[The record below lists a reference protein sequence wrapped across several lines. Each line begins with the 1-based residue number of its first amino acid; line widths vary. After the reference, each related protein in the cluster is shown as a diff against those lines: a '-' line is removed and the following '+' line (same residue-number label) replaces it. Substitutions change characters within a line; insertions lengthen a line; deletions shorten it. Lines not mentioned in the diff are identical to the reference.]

1 MTGNAELT
9 AFGALS
15 RMSLVAA
22 VVLLAGCSATPAA
35 GPGWTAQPAPSGT
48 AAPGAGASGTAAPG
62 SPPSGTASASPDAA
76 GGAPASASATPGEP
90 QGAATAASWKT
101 FSDPAR
107 TVSFDLPTD
116 WIAQSVPPEEGVLP
130 GGLKVEVKKPDGTFV
145 AALRTGLPPSSAD
158 CPESARRP
166 YTVVSSVPFELSAE
180 GGEGTI
186 PPRMVYRVIQG
197 YRYFGSYGITNL
209 VGGTDGQACQLRN
222 VVRGPAGKGDYSF
235 GDLVALKAFAPDEK
249 VAPAKAF
256 DTLGQAA
263 QYVNESADFANVQ
276 RMLMSLKVKN

>member
-1 MTGNAELT
+1 MTGKPAK
-9 AFGALS
+9 AVRSGV
-15 RMSLVAA
+15 SLVAA
-22 VVLLAGCSATPAA
+22 AVLLTGCSGPQA
-35 GPGWTAQPAPSGT
+35 GSPGWTAQAE
-48 AAPGAGASGTAAPG
+48 
-62 SPPSGTASASPDAA
+62 PPGTASSAA
-76 GGAPASASATPGEP
+76 AASASASSGAGAASATGSAPASGEP
-90 QGAATAASWKT
+90 LAVPTAASWKT
-101 FSDPAR
+101 FSDPAK
-107 TVSFDLPTD
+107 TVSFDLPAD
-116 WIAQSVPPEEGVLP
+116 WVAQSVAPEEGVLP
-130 GGLKVEVKKPDGTFV
+130 GGLKVDVKKPDGTFM
-145 AALRTGLPPSSAD
+145 AALRTGLPPSSTD
-158 CPESARRP
+158 CPENARHP
-166 YTVVSSVPFELSAE
+166 YTVISSVPFELAAQ

-209 VGGTDGQACQLRN
+209 VGGTDGQACELRN

-263 QYVNESADFANVQ
+263 QYVNESTDFANVQ

>member
-1 MTGNAELT
+1 MTGKAAVT
-9 AFGALS
+9 ALS
-15 RMSLVAA
+15 RTSLAAA
-22 VVLLAGCSATPAA
+22 VFLLAGCSGSPA
-35 GPGWTAQPAPSGT
+35 GPGWTAQPAPSAAATSGS
-48 AAPGAGASGTAAPG
+48 AAPGPT
-62 SPPSGTASASPDAA
+62 SGTASASPDTS
-76 GGAPASASATPGEP
+76 GSVQASASAPSGEP
-90 QGAATAASWKT
+90 RGVATAASWKT
-101 FSDPAR
+101 FSDPAK
-107 TVSFDLPTD
+107 TVSFDLPAD
-116 WIAQSVPPEEGVLP
+116 WIAQSVAPEDGVLP

-145 AALRTGLPPSSAD
+145 AALRTGLPPSSPD
-158 CPESARRP
+158 CPENARHP
-166 YTVVSSVPFELSAE
+166 YTVISSVPVELSAQ

-209 VGGTDGQACQLRN
+209 VGGTDGQACGLRN

-235 GDLVALKAFAPDEK
+235 GDLVDLKAYAPDEK

-263 QYVNESADFANVQ
+263 QYVNESPDFANVQ

>member
-1 MTGNAELT
+1 MTGKAASTLLS
-9 AFGALS
+9 GA
-15 RMSLVAA
+15 SLVAA
-22 VVLLAGCSATPAA
+22 AILLAACSGTPA
-35 GPGWTAQPAPSGT
+35 GSPGWTAQPASSGAAANGAAT
-48 AAPGAGASGTAAPG
+48 PGSPTQEAAPGASGS
-62 SPPSGTASASPDAA
+62 SPSST
-76 GGAPASASATPGEP
+76 SATSAGP
-90 QGAATAASWKT
+90 QGAATAAAWKT
-101 FSDPAR
+101 FSDSAK
-107 TVSFDLPTD
+107 TVSFDLPAD
-116 WIAQSVPPEEGVLP
+116 WIAQSVPREEGVLP
-130 GGLKVEVKKPDGTFV
+130 GGLKVDVKKPDGTFV
-145 AALRTGLPPSSAD
+145 AALRTGLPPSSGD
-158 CPESARRP
+158 CPDSAKHP
-166 YTVVSSVPFELSAE
+166 YTVISSVPFELAAQ

-209 VGGTDGQACQLRN
+209 VGGADGKACELRN

-263 QYVNESADFANVQ
+263 QYVNESSDFANVQ